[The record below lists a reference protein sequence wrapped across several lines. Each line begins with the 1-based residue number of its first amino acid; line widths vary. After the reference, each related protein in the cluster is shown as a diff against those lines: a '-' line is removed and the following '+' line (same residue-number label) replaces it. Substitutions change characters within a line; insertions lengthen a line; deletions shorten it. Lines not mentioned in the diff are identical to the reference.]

1 MEKYSKKAESF
12 INNYVLSKLGYDSI
26 SDDNIVEIV
35 DYIIDNY
42 EVPLAFLARDT
53 DKLRI
58 YIKGYIKKKDD
69 CDLLMKI
76 ENGKLKALGLTG

>member
-12 INNYVLSKLGYDSI
+12 INNYVLSKLAYDSI

-42 EVPLAFLARDT
+42 EVPLAQAKEVGEKIDEEMLELASSVVTEITSRT
-53 DKLRI
+53 DW
-58 YIKGYIKKKDD
+58 
-69 CDLLMKI
+69 
-76 ENGKLKALGLTG
+76 

>member
-1 MEKYSKKAESF
+1 MEKYSKKVESF

-42 EVPLAFLARDT
+42 EVPLAQAKEAGEKIDEEMLELASSVVTEITSRT
-53 DKLRI
+53 DW
-58 YIKGYIKKKDD
+58 
-69 CDLLMKI
+69 
-76 ENGKLKALGLTG
+76 

>member
-35 DYIIDNY
+35 DYISIIMRFH
-42 EVPLAFLARDT
+42 LLKQK
-53 DKLRI
+53 KLV
-58 YIKGYIKKKDD
+58 KK
-69 CDLLMKI
+69 LMK
-76 ENGKLKALGLTG
+76 KC

>member
-42 EVPLAFLARDT
+42 EVPLAQAKETGEKIDEEMLELASSVVTEITSRT
-53 DKLRI
+53 DW
-58 YIKGYIKKKDD
+58 
-69 CDLLMKI
+69 
-76 ENGKLKALGLTG
+76 

>member
-1 MEKYSKKAESF
+1 MEKYSIKAESF

-42 EVPLAFLARDT
+42 EVSLAQAKEAGEKIDEEMLELASSVVTEITSRT
-53 DKLRI
+53 DW
-58 YIKGYIKKKDD
+58 
-69 CDLLMKI
+69 
-76 ENGKLKALGLTG
+76 

>member
-1 MEKYSKKAESF
+1 MEKYSKKAENF

-42 EVPLAFLARDT
+42 DVPLAQAKEAGEKIDEEMLELASSVVTEITSRT
-53 DKLRI
+53 DW
-58 YIKGYIKKKDD
+58 
-69 CDLLMKI
+69 
-76 ENGKLKALGLTG
+76 

>member
-12 INNYVLSKLGYDSI
+12 INNYVLSKLGYYSI

-42 EVPLAFLARDT
+42 EVPLAQAKEAGEKIDEEMLELASSVVTEITSRT
-53 DKLRI
+53 DW
-58 YIKGYIKKKDD
+58 
-69 CDLLMKI
+69 
-76 ENGKLKALGLTG
+76 

>member
-26 SDDNIVEIV
+26 SDDNISEIV

-42 EVPLAFLARDT
+42 EVPLAQAKDAGEKIDEEMLELASSVVTEITSRT
-53 DKLRI
+53 DW
-58 YIKGYIKKKDD
+58 
-69 CDLLMKI
+69 
-76 ENGKLKALGLTG
+76 

>member
-26 SDDNIVEIV
+26 SDDNIVAIV

-42 EVPLAFLARDT
+42 DVPLAQAKEAGEKIDEEMLELASSVVTEITSRT
-53 DKLRI
+53 DW
-58 YIKGYIKKKDD
+58 
-69 CDLLMKI
+69 
-76 ENGKLKALGLTG
+76 

>member
-42 EVPLAFLARDT
+42 EVPLAQAKEAGEEMLELASSVVTEITSRT
-53 DKLRI
+53 DW
-58 YIKGYIKKKDD
+58 
-69 CDLLMKI
+69 
-76 ENGKLKALGLTG
+76 

>member
-42 EVPLAFLARDT
+42 EVPLAQAKDAGEKIDEEMLELASSVATEITSRT
-53 DKLRI
+53 DW
-58 YIKGYIKKKDD
+58 
-69 CDLLMKI
+69 
-76 ENGKLKALGLTG
+76 

>member
-1 MEKYSKKAESF
+1 MEKYSKKAQSF

-42 EVPLAFLARDT
+42 EVPLAQAKEAGEKIDEEMLELASSVVTEITSRT
-53 DKLRI
+53 DW
-58 YIKGYIKKKDD
+58 
-69 CDLLMKI
+69 
-76 ENGKLKALGLTG
+76 

>member
-35 DYIIDNY
+35 DFIIDNY
-42 EVPLAFLARDT
+42 EVPLAQAKEAGEKIDEEMLELASSVVTEITSRT
-53 DKLRI
+53 DW
-58 YIKGYIKKKDD
+58 
-69 CDLLMKI
+69 
-76 ENGKLKALGLTG
+76 

>member
-1 MEKYSKKAESF
+1 MEKYSKKAKSF

-42 EVPLAFLARDT
+42 EVPLAQAKEAGEKIDEEMLELASSVVTEITSRT
-53 DKLRI
+53 DW
-58 YIKGYIKKKDD
+58 
-69 CDLLMKI
+69 
-76 ENGKLKALGLTG
+76 

>member
-42 EVPLAFLARDT
+42 EVPLAQAKEAGEKIDEEMLELASSVVTEMTSRT
-53 DKLRI
+53 DW
-58 YIKGYIKKKDD
+58 
-69 CDLLMKI
+69 
-76 ENGKLKALGLTG
+76 

>member
-1 MEKYSKKAESF
+1 MEKYSKKAEGF

-42 EVPLAFLARDT
+42 DVPLAQAKEAGEKIDEEMLELASSVVTEITSRT
-53 DKLRI
+53 DW
-58 YIKGYIKKKDD
+58 
-69 CDLLMKI
+69 
-76 ENGKLKALGLTG
+76 

>member
-42 EVPLAFLARDT
+42 EVPLAQAKKAGEKIDEEMLELASSVVTEITSRT
-53 DKLRI
+53 DW
-58 YIKGYIKKKDD
+58 
-69 CDLLMKI
+69 
-76 ENGKLKALGLTG
+76 

>member
-42 EVPLAFLARDT
+42 DVPLAQAKEAGEKIDKEMLELASSVVTEITSRT
-53 DKLRI
+53 DW
-58 YIKGYIKKKDD
+58 
-69 CDLLMKI
+69 
-76 ENGKLKALGLTG
+76 

>member
-42 EVPLAFLARDT
+42 EVPLAQA
-53 DKLRI
+53 KEA
-58 YIKGYIKKKDD
+58 GE
-69 CDLLMKI
+69 KI
-76 ENGKLKALGLTG
+76 D

>member
-1 MEKYSKKAESF
+1 MEKYSIKAESF

-42 EVPLAFLARDT
+42 EVPLAQAKEAGEKIDEEMLELASSVVTEITSRT
-53 DKLRI
+53 DW
-58 YIKGYIKKKDD
+58 
-69 CDLLMKI
+69 
-76 ENGKLKALGLTG
+76 

>member
-26 SDDNIVEIV
+26 SEDNIVEIV

-42 EVPLAFLARDT
+42 EVPLAQAKEVGEKIDEEMLELASSVVTEITSRT
-53 DKLRI
+53 DW
-58 YIKGYIKKKDD
+58 
-69 CDLLMKI
+69 
-76 ENGKLKALGLTG
+76 

>member
-12 INNYVLSKLGYDSI
+12 INNYVLSKLCYDSI

-42 EVPLAFLARDT
+42 EVPLAQAKEVGEKIDEEMLELASSVVTEITSRT
-53 DKLRI
+53 DW
-58 YIKGYIKKKDD
+58 
-69 CDLLMKI
+69 
-76 ENGKLKALGLTG
+76 